1 MSRVIFGS
9 VLALLVTAAC
19 HHDMQDQPRYE
30 PYEASEFF
38 PDGRASRSPVP
49 GTVPRGQ
56 LALDALS
63 AQSPPVTLAMLE
75 RGRERYD
82 IYCSPCHDRAGTGQG
97 VIVQR
102 GFKVPPTFHQER
114 LRTAGDHH
122 YFEVISRGF
131 GAMYGYAARIHP
143 RDRWAIVAYV
153 RALQFSQNA
162 PVASLPLELKQKLEA
177 MP

>member
-1 MSRVIFGS
+1 MSARSFALCA
-9 VLALLVTAAC
+9 VLFAAAC

-38 PDGRASRSPVP
+38 PDGRASRAPVP

-63 AQSPPVTLAMLE
+63 AKSPPVTLALLE

-82 IYCSPCHDRAGTGQG
+82 IFCAPCHDRAGTGQG

-102 GFKVPPTFHQER
+102 GFKIPPTLHQER
-114 LRTAGDHH
+114 LRAADDDH

-143 RDRWAIVAYV
+143 RDRWAIIAYV
-153 RALQFSQNA
+153 RALQLSQNA
-162 PVASLPLELKQKLEA
+162 PVAALPAETKKKLEA
-177 MP
+177 LP